1 VEELA
6 AAPKGEKP
14 FPPGRYPLLVVGS
27 GPGGLQLSYSL
38 RRLGVNHAVI
48 SADEGPGGMF
58 RRWPLFQRM
67 LSWTKPFA
75 PADRRSR
82 QYERYDWNS
91 LLGEEEELRGVQAE
105 FMDGTSYF
113 PSRQEM
119 ERGLTAFA
127 TRAGIA
133 VRFGCKWEATR
144 QEGTRHD
151 ATSHEATGGEAT
163 RRDGGEFV
171 VVTSDGEYRAPFVVF
186 AVGVAE
192 PWRPGSPGLDLVPHY
207 AEMKDAAAYAGKNVF
222 IVGKKNSAF
231 EIATGLLPWAR
242 QVVLASPSPAKT
254 SVETRSLV
262 GIRARYVQPFEDN
275 ALGGGVFIIDA
286 SIDSIARRGT
296 GYEVKTRFSAGGS
309 EHAFEADEV
318 IAATGFQAPLL
329 DLQRL
334 GVSTF
339 GQSGLPAQSAFW
351 ESASLHG
358 IYFAGTITQGAAGLS
373 KHGVP
378 ANSGA
383 VHGHRYNARVLAEHI
398 AREHFK
404 ITPKREALKADTVVD
419 RLLDELT
426 GVGGRGADI
435 FHQRSY
441 LVRVISLGPSGLTDD
456 GIQPLSHFLD
466 VVAGPDAVA
475 ATLETNASGQIY
487 PALYVRQN
495 GAVKEQLLDPHPLL
509 DFRTADHRSA
519 AESILRPLLGVGV
532 A

>member
-1 VEELA
+1 MEELA
-6 AAPKGEKP
+6 AAPDDGKP
-14 FPPGRYPLLVVGS
+14 FPPGEYPLLVVGS

-38 RRLGVNHAVI
+38 GRLGVKHAVI

-58 RRWPLFQRM
+58 RKWPLFQRM

-75 PADRRSR
+75 PAERRSR

-91 LLGEEEELRGVQAE
+91 LLGDEDHLRGVQAE

-119 ERGLTAFA
+119 EQGLAAF
-127 TRAGIA
+127 TERAGIK
-133 VRFGCKWEATR
+133 VRYGCRW
-144 QEGTRHD
+144 EGTRH
-151 ATSHEATGGEAT
+151 EG
-163 RRDGGEFV
+163 DGFV
-171 VVTSDGEYRAPFVVF
+171 VVTSDGEYRAKYVVF

-207 AEMKDAAAYAGKNVF
+207 AEMQDAEAYAGKSVF

-231 EIATGLLPWAR
+231 EIATGLLPWAQR
-242 QVVLASPSPAKT
+242 VVLASPSPAKT

-262 GIRARYVQPFEDN
+262 GVRARYVQPFEDN
-275 ALGGGVFIIDA
+275 ALGGGVFVIDA
-286 SIDSIARRGT
+286 SIESIARRGA
-296 GYEVKTRFSAGGS
+296 GYEVKTIYSAGGG
-309 EHAFEADEV
+309 EHTFEADEV
-318 IAATGFQAPLL
+318 IAATGFKTPLL
-329 DLQRL
+329 DLSRL

-339 GQSGLPAQSAFW
+339 GQSGLPAQTAFW
-351 ESASLHG
+351 ESASLNG
-358 IYFAGTITQGAAGLS
+358 IYFAGTITQGAAGLK

-398 AREHFK
+398 ARKNFG
-404 ITPKREALKADTVVD
+404 IAPIRETIKPETIVD
-419 RLLDELT
+419 RLLDELS
-426 GVGGRGADI
+426 GAPGAGADI

-441 LVRVISLGPSGLTDD
+441 LVRVISLASSGVADD
-456 GIQPLSHFLD
+456 GIMPLSHFLD
-466 VVAGPDAVA
+466 VEGPDAIA
-475 ATLETNASGQIY
+475 ATLEANAAGQIY

-495 GAVKEQLLDPHPLL
+495 GAIKEHLLEPDPLL
-509 DFRTADHRSA
+509 EYRKDDYRKATESA
-519 AESILRPLLGVGV
+519 LKPWLGAGV

>member
-1 VEELA
+1 MEELA
-6 AAPKGEKP
+6 AAPEGEKP
-14 FPPGRYPLLVVGS
+14 FPPGSYPLLVVGS

-38 RRLGVNHAVI
+38 GRLGVKHAVI

-75 PADRRSR
+75 PAERRSR

-113 PSRQEM
+113 PSRHEM
-119 ERGLTAFA
+119 ESGLTTFA
-127 TRAGIA
+127 ARAGIA
-133 VRFGCKWEATR
+133 VRFGCRWEATR
-144 QEGTRHD
+144 HE
-151 ATSHEATGGEAT
+151 ATSHEAT

-207 AEMKDAAAYAGKNVF
+207 AQMKDAAAYAGKNVF
-222 IVGKKNSAF
+222 IIGKKNSAF

-262 GIRARYVQPFEDN
+262 GIRARYVQPFEDS
-275 ALGGGVFIIDA
+275 ALGGGVFIVDA
-286 SIDSIARRGT
+286 SIDSIARRGA
-296 GYEVKTRFSAGGS
+296 GYEVKTRFSTSGG
-309 EHAFEADEV
+309 EHTFEADEV
-318 IAATGFQAPLL
+318 IAATGFQTPLL
-329 DLQRL
+329 DLDRL

-339 GQSGLPAQSAFW
+339 GQSGLPAQTAFW
-351 ESASLHG
+351 ESASLNN

-398 AREHFK
+398 AREHFG
-404 ITPKREALKADTVVD
+404 ITPKREALKAGTVVD

-466 VVAGPDAVA
+466 VEGGPDAVA
-475 ATLETNASGQIY
+475 VTLETNASGQIY
-487 PALYVRQN
+487 PALYVRQG
-495 GAVKEQLLDPHPLL
+495 GAVKEHLLDPHPLL
-509 DFRTADHRSA
+509 DFRTTDHRAA
-519 AESILRPLLGVGV
+519 AESILRQLLGVGV

>member
-1 VEELA
+1 
-6 AAPKGEKP
+6 
-14 FPPGRYPLLVVGS
+14 
-27 GPGGLQLSYSL
+27 
-38 RRLGVNHAVI
+38 
-48 SADEGPGGMF
+48 MF
-58 RRWPLFQRM
+58 RKWPLFQRM

-75 PADRRSR
+75 PADVHSR

-91 LLGEEEELRGVQAE
+91 LLGEEDELRGVQAE
-105 FMDGTSYF
+105 FMDGSSYF

-119 ERGLTAFA
+119 EQGLTAF
-127 TRAGIA
+127 TSRAAIA
-133 VRFGCKWEATR
+133 VRFGCRWEATR
-144 QEGTRHD
+144 REGD
-151 ATSHEATGGEAT
+151 
-163 RRDGGEFV
+163 DFV
-171 VVTSDGEYRAPFVVF
+171 LATSDGEYRAPLVVF

-207 AEMKDAAAYAGKNVF
+207 AEMKDAAEYAGKRIF

-262 GIRARYVQPFEDN
+262 GVRARYVQPFEDH
-275 ALGGGVFIIDA
+275 ALGGGVFVLDA
-286 SIDSIARRGT
+286 SIDSIARRDA
-296 GYEVKTRFSAGGS
+296 GYEIMIRYSAGGA
-309 EHAFEADEV
+309 EHTFEADEV

-329 DLQRL
+329 DLPRL

-339 GQSGLPAQSAFW
+339 GQSGLPAQTAFW
-351 ESASLHG
+351 ESASLNG
-358 IYFAGTITQGAAGLS
+358 IYFAGTITQGAAGLQ

-398 AREHFK
+398 AQKHFG
-404 ITPKREALKADTVVD
+404 ITPRRVPMKAGSIVD

-426 GVGGRGADI
+426 GVAGHGADI

-441 LVRVISLGPSGLTDD
+441 LVRVISLGASGVADE

-466 VVAGPDAVA
+466 VEGPNAIA
-475 ATLETNASGQIY
+475 ATLEANASGQIY
-487 PALYVRQN
+487 PALYLRQD
-495 GAVKEQLLDPHPLL
+495 GAIKEHLIDPDPLL
-509 DFRTADHRSA
+509 DYRTSDCQAAMSA
-519 AESILRPLLGVGV
+519 ILKPLLGVVV

>member
-1 VEELA
+1 MEELA
-6 AAPKGEKP
+6 AVPEGEKP
-14 FPPGRYPLLVVGS
+14 FPPGSYPLLIVGS

-38 RRLGVNHAVI
+38 RLLGVDHAVI

-75 PADRRSR
+75 PADRHSR

-113 PSRQEM
+113 PSRQDM

-133 VRFGCKWEATR
+133 VRFGCRWE
-144 QEGTRHD
+144 
-151 ATSHEATGGEAT
+151 ST
-163 RRDGGEFV
+163 RREPTRNEETGHDRDEFV
-171 VVTSDGEYRAPFVVF
+171 LVTGDGEYRAPFVVF

-192 PWRPGSPGLDLVPHY
+192 PWRPSSPGIDLVPHY
-207 AEMKDAAAYAGKNVF
+207 AEMKGAEAYAGKNVF
-222 IVGKKNSAF
+222 IIGKKNSAF

-286 SIDSIARRGT
+286 SIDSIARRGA
-296 GYEVKTRFSAGGS
+296 GYEVKTRYSAGGG
-309 EHAFEADEV
+309 EHSFEVDEV
-318 IAATGFQAPLL
+318 ITATGFQTPLR
-329 DLQRL
+329 DLTRL
-334 GVSTF
+334 GVTTF
-339 GQSGLPAQSAFW
+339 GQSGLPAQTALW
-351 ESASLHG
+351 ESPSVPG
-358 IYFAGTITQGAAGLS
+358 IYFAGTITQGAAGLQ

-378 ANSGA
+378 SNSGA

-398 AREHFK
+398 ARKHG
-404 ITPKREALKADTVVD
+404 IAPRREELRADTIVD
-419 RLLDELT
+419 RLLEELT

-441 LVRVISLGPSGLTDD
+441 LARVISLGPSGLIDD
-456 GIQPLSHFLD
+456 GIQPLSPFLD
-466 VVAGPDAVA
+466 EGGPDAVA
-475 ATLETNASGQIY
+475 VTLETNASGQIY
-487 PALYVRQN
+487 PALYVRQH
-495 GAVKEQLLDPHPLL
+495 GAVKEHLLDPHPLL
-509 DFRTADHRSA
+509 DYRTADHRAA

>member
-1 VEELA
+1 MEELA
-6 AAPKGEKP
+6 AVPEGEKP
-14 FPPGRYPLLVVGS
+14 FPPGSYPLLVVGS

-38 RRLGVNHAVI
+38 RHLGVDHAVI

-58 RRWPLFQRM
+58 RRWPLLQRM

-119 ERGLTAFA
+119 EQGLTEFA
-127 TRAGIA
+127 KRGGIA
-133 VRFGCKWEATR
+133 IRFGCRWEATR
-144 QEGTRHD
+144 HEG
-151 ATSHEATGGEAT
+151 
-163 RRDGGEFV
+163 DGFV
-171 VVTSDGEYRAPFVVF
+171 VVTSDGEYRAPLVVF

-207 AEMKDAAAYAGKNVF
+207 AEMEDAATYAGKSVF

-231 EIATGLLPWAR
+231 EIATGLLPWAQR
-242 QVVLASPSPAKT
+242 VVLASPSPAKT

-262 GIRARYVQPFEDN
+262 GVRARYVQPFEDN
-275 ALGGGVFIIDA
+275 ALGGGVFVIDA
-286 SIDSIARRGT
+286 SIDSIARRGA
-296 GYEVKTRFSAGGS
+296 GYEVKTHFSASGA
-309 EHAFEADEV
+309 EHTFEADEV
-318 IAATGFQAPLL
+318 IAATGFQTPLL
-329 DLQRL
+329 DLPRL

-351 ESASLHG
+351 ESASLSG
-358 IYFAGTITQGAAGLS
+358 IYFAGTITQGAAGLK

-398 AREHFK
+398 ARKHFG
-404 ITPKREALKADTVVD
+404 ITPKREALRANAIVG

-426 GVGGRGADI
+426 GVPGRGADI

-441 LVRVISLGPSGLTDD
+441 LVRVISLDSSGVADD

-466 VVAGPDAVA
+466 AEGPDAVA
-475 ATLETNASGQIY
+475 ATLEANSSGQIY
-487 PALYVRQN
+487 PALYLRHN
-495 GAVKEQLLDPHPLL
+495 GAIKEHLLDPNPLL
-509 DFRTADHRSA
+509 DYRTPEYRAA
-519 AESILRPLLGVGV
+519 AESVLKPLLGVGV